1 MRDLIG
7 LNDIQIVVSLDLQL
21 SQYTNTNSS
30 KLKTREG
37 SHSFT
42 GKTVP
47 NWLHSLARRAGI
59 RVKLHKHLLYPSF
72 PQLSPT
78 VILNI
83 LLEIGVLTA
92 RHHNIC
98 TASFLASSLH
108 QKPGY

>member
-72 PQLSPT
+72 PQLTPT

-83 LLEIGVLTA
+83 LLEIGVRQLDTT
-92 RHHNIC
+92 I
-98 TASFLASSLH
+98 SVLLLF
-108 QKPGY
+108 